1 MASTY
6 KAIGSDYEPAGQG
19 YVPIQS
25 TKPTA
30 KDKAVARVTAPMI
43 QHSGFR
49 NGKPFS
55 KMIAGQQTPESVA
68 FAAADAFDA
77 AKAKKK
83 ASAVEMPT
91 THPGMQQPNAIAGAN
106 PGDNVP
112 GRFGNMMESIKARA
126 DAGKTAVATERA
138 NQVTNPAATVDRS
151 RAAMAN
157 KLAQDG
163 VTDLGGGT
171 RAMSNK
177 YGTGFAQTLTP
188 EQFANRAPAVIRDE
202 KGTVDVGAM
211 MANRGKP
218 LTTPDQAPLT
228 IPYQAPSTQAK
239 AAGYTQSMTAGEAS
253 PLTRADIATKT
264 ANAIPGAGERLAKDR
279 ANQVASYTF
288 GTSGERVALA
298 EQAKQQAMQT
308 PSMLAAKTI
317 TNVTDAAKKA
327 LPQLAAPGAALT
339 PPPAV
344 MAAATQPAPMTGATT
359 ATPQATPSPLTPP
372 PAEGTWHYGAQ
383 QAKAK
388 ADARAALPK
397 QQADEYDTRMGHLLA
412 LAEARG
418 LDITKAMDVTA
429 DESGASIEPNAEFR
443 QALTDSG
450 FNWGGEAIA
459 NQLGTGRAIT
469 NAELLR
475 DLHQRTK
482 RKDWPKFAERLRGLA
497 KAPALDPLG
506 YLIHSSGAEAPFPV
520 AK

>member
-1 MASTY
+1 MGSTY
-6 KAIGSDYEPAGQG
+6 QAIGSGYQPAGQG

-30 KDKAVARVTAPMI
+30 KQSAVARTMAPMI
-43 QHSGFR
+43 QHSGFGK
-49 NGKPFS
+49 NGRPFS
-55 KMIAGQQTPESVA
+55 RMIAGQETPESVA
-68 FAAADAFDA
+68 FAASDFDA

-91 THPGMQQPNAIAGAN
+91 TPPGMQQPNAVAGAN
-106 PGDNVP
+106 PGNNVP
-112 GRFGNMMESIKARA
+112 GRFGHMMESIKARA

-138 NQVTNPAATVDRS
+138 NQVANPAATVDRS

-157 KLAQDG
+157 QLAQDG
-163 VTDLGGGT
+163 ITDLGGGT
-171 RAMSNK
+171 KTMRNK
-177 YGTGFAQTLTP
+177 HGTGFAQRLTP

-202 KGTVDVGAM
+202 KGTVDVVAM
-211 MANRGKP
+211 MANRGKST
-218 LTTPDQAPLT
+218 TTPYVPGSQATPALNMD
-228 IPYQAPSTQAK
+228 AVDANR
-239 AAGYTQSMTAGEAS
+239 AAIAAMTAS
-253 PLTRADIATKT
+253 
-264 ANAIPGAGERLAKDR
+264 AIPGAGARLAKDR
-279 ANQVASYTF
+279 ANQVASYAF

-298 EQAKQQAMQT
+298 EQAKAQAKT

-344 MAAATQPAPMTGATT
+344 MAAQPAGA
-359 ATPQATPSPLTPP
+359 APAPQQAAPQAPSPQAPSPLTPP
-372 PAEGTWHYGAQ
+372 PPAEGTWQYGAQ
-383 QAKAK
+383 RAKAK

-397 QQADEYDTRMGHLLA
+397 QQADEYDTSMGHLFA

-418 LDITKAMDVTA
+418 IDITKAMDVA
-429 DESGASIEPNAEFR
+429 AYESGASIEPNAEFR

-450 FNWGGEAIA
+450 FNWDGEAIA

-475 DLHQRTK
+475 DLHHRTK
-482 RKDWPKFAERLRGLA
+482 SKDWPKFAERLRGLA
-497 KAPALDPLG
+497 KAPAASPLTQ
-506 YLIHSSGAEAPFPV
+506 PPRR
-520 AK
+520 